1 MDIKNSELIDIDFI
15 FEMYKVATEYQ
26 KQRVIDI
33 WPEFDKE
40 MVKNEIIEKRQFKLI
55 IKNQI
60 VCVWVVTFDDPYIWG
75 EKNNSKSIYIH
86 RLATHKDHRGNN
98 FALKVVEWAKEYALK
113 NNKKYIRLD
122 TVGHNKKLIKHY
134 TNCGFKFLGLT
145 QLSVSENLPDHYQ
158 NASVSLFEIEI
169 KS

>member
-1 MDIKNSELIDIDFI
+1 MIIKNSELIDIDLI
-15 FEMYKVATEYQ
+15 FEMYRIATEYQ
-26 KQRVIDI
+26 KQRVDDI
-33 WPEFDKE
+33 WPEFDRE

-55 IKNQI
+55 IKKQI
-60 VCVWVVTFDDPYIWG
+60 TCVWALTYSDPYIWE

-86 RLATHKDHRGNN
+86 RLATHQNHRGNN

-145 QLSVSENLPDHYQ
+145 QLSVSKYLPGHYQ
-158 NASVSLFEIEI
+158 NASVSLFEI
-169 KS
+169 KL

>member
-60 VCVWVVTFDDPYIWG
+60 VCVWAVTFDDPYIWG

-86 RLATHKDHRGNN
+86 RLATHQNHRGNN
-98 FALKVVEWAKEYALK
+98 FALKLVGWAKEYALK
-113 NNKKYIRLD
+113 NDKKYIRLD
-122 TVGHNKKLIKHY
+122 TVGHNKKLINKIE
-134 TNCGFKFLGLT
+134 CPVGM
-145 QLSVSENLPDHYQ
+145 
-158 NASVSLFEIEI
+158 EIGDSKDPEEI
-169 KS
+169 AFSIITRLISIKNT